1 MTKDEASEAPH
12 PVVRKRISAIERL
25 RSLPEV
31 FTTREAMAAFEC
43 DQAVADVMM
52 HRWRSTG
59 LIESMGP
66 RKAGVHY
73 NLLLDPQGPQT
84 RRDEALWKLL
94 GRFHAL
100 TGGAALHAA
109 GWTTQRHRLLEVV
122 TVVTPRMPTVPT
134 GLYGIAVQ
142 PRPAVWMH
150 ELMNAAVE
158 AGETEGGIPLLP
170 PAWALADA
178 ILAHARNVGPSV
190 NAPLPWLP
198 APDDVEIP
206 DTDAMKEVRAALGSL
221 GASAAE
227 ISGLERFQSSVLD
240 DDAGWKR

>member
-1 MTKDEASEAPH
+1 MTAEDPAVSAP
-12 PVVRKRISAIERL
+12 RRRMSAVERL

-31 FTTREAMAAFEC
+31 FSTREAMVAFGC
-43 DQAVADVMM
+43 DQAVADVTM
-52 HRWRSTG
+52 HRWRTAG

-73 NLLLDPQGPQT
+73 NLLRDPQGPQT

-100 TGGAALHAA
+100 TGGPALHAG

-122 TVVTPRMPTVPT
+122 TVVTPKMPTVPT
-134 GLYGIAVQ
+134 GLYGIALQ
-142 PRPAVWMH
+142 PRPAAWMH
-150 ELMNAAVE
+150 ELMNAALE

-178 ILAHARNVGPSV
+178 ILAHARQVGPSV

-198 APDDVEIP
+198 APDDVEIDGEEAL
-206 DTDAMKEVRAALGSL
+206 DTVRAALVAL
-221 GASAAE
+221 GATPE
-227 ISGLERFQSSVLD
+227 EMGTLERYESSVLD
-240 DDAGWKR
+240 ADSGWKR